1 MQIPP
6 GWELPESIRV
16 RLGERS
22 GKQRAMIEEGHLLL
36 ILHKLPEHDSPDR
49 EGVFFWRTPE
59 GEWRYSGGGNG
70 LPALKEHIA
79 RYDERADKLE
89 QAYESSQNA
98 TGLFRVLESAVPLHR
113 AAKNMHAAL
122 QAAREGLPEATE
134 IINLRDAAADV
145 DRATELLEIDAK
157 NALDYR
163 IARQSEEQASLSYEM
178 TKAGHRLNF
187 LAAIFLPLTAV
198 ASVFGMGL
206 PNGLENSPTW
216 VFWSVFAFGVLL
228 GIVLRSWLLRGN
240 DAPRR

>member
-6 GWELPESIRV
+6 GWELPESVRV

-22 GKQRAMIEEGHLLL
+22 GKQRAMIEDGHLLL
-36 ILHKLPEHDSPDR
+36 ILHALPDPDSNHR
-49 EGVFFWRTPE
+49 EGVYFWRDTA
-59 GEWRYSGGGNG
+59 GEWKSSGGGNG

-79 RYDERADKLE
+79 HYTSRADELE
-89 QAYESSQNA
+89 TQYETAHNA
-98 TGLFRVLESAVPLHR
+98 TQLFRVLECVVPLHR
-113 AAKNMHAAL
+113 AAKNMQVAL
-122 QAAREGLPEATE
+122 QNAREELPDATE
-134 IINLRDAAADV
+134 IINMRDMAADV
-145 DRATELLEIDAK
+145 ERATELLEIDAK

-178 TKAGHRLNF
+178 TRAGHRLNF

-206 PNGLENSPTW
+206 PNGLEKSPVW
-216 VFWSVFAFGVLL
+216 VFWAVFAFGLLL
-228 GIVLRSWLLRGN
+228 GIVLRSWLLKGN